1 MNFYILDNDSKI
13 IHLLS
18 NIIENDFNN
27 TVVGTTSN
35 PQQAYDDA
43 MRLGIDIMFIDYA
56 MPTMD
61 GVQLIQ
67 KIQDSHHYPHFIMTA
82 QAILPSVKTSAYQ
95 HGIDFFIEKPLN
107 IAEVKSVIKLA
118 AQNINMSNRLLQV
131 LDHVSGAATNN
142 NTVTISGKN
151 KKKEN
156 AQSILRFLGITAGNG
171 APAINKLVNTMIER
185 EISFDEVNFEEF
197 FQCDE
202 HGKKIIF
209 QRIRRD
215 IKTGLNNLAHMCM
228 DYPEN
233 DIILEYANNLYE
245 YKNVHNEI
253 SFLKGERTNGGQ
265 VSLKHFF
272 NGLIQEIN

>member
-56 MPTMD
+56 MPAMD

-131 LDHVSGAATNN
+131 LDLVSGAATNN

-156 AQSILRFLGITAGNG
+156 AQSILRFLGITSGNG
-171 APAINKLVNTMIER
+171 APAQRSPQV
-185 EISFDEVNFEEF
+185 
-197 FQCDE
+197 CD
-202 HGKKIIF
+202 K
-209 QRIRRD
+209 Q
-215 IKTGLNNLAHMCM
+215 
-228 DYPEN
+228 
-233 DIILEYANNLYE
+233 
-245 YKNVHNEI
+245 
-253 SFLKGERTNGGQ
+253 
-265 VSLKHFF
+265 
-272 NGLIQEIN
+272 

>member
-1 MNFYILDNDSKI
+1 MNFYIIDNDSKI

-43 MRLGIDIMFIDYA
+43 MRLGIDIMFVDYA
-56 MPTMD
+56 MPQMD
-61 GVQLIQ
+61 GVSLIQ

-107 IAEVKSVIKLA
+107 IAEVKTVIKLA

-131 LDHVSGAATNN
+131 LDLVSGAATNN

-151 KKKEN
+151 KKKEQ

-171 APAINKLVNTMIER
+171 ASDITKVINMMIER
-185 EISFDEVNFEEF
+185 EINFDQVSFERL
-197 FQCDE
+197 FQCDS

-215 IKTGLNNLAHMCM
+215 IKAGLNNLAHMCM

-245 YKNVHNEI
+245 YKNAHTEM
-253 SFLKGERTNGGQ
+253 SFIKGDKKSGGQ

-272 NGLIQEIN
+272 NGLIQEI

>member
-1 MNFYILDNDSKI
+1 MKIL
-13 IHLLS
+13 
-18 NIIENDFNN
+18 
-27 TVVGTTSN
+27 
-35 PQQAYDDA
+35 
-43 MRLGIDIMFIDYA
+43 R
-56 MPTMD
+56 
-61 GVQLIQ
+61 
-67 KIQDSHHYPHFIMTA
+67 
-82 QAILPSVKTSAYQ
+82 
-95 HGIDFFIEKPLN
+95 
-107 IAEVKSVIKLA
+107 
-118 AQNINMSNRLLQV
+118 
-131 LDHVSGAATNN
+131 
-142 NTVTISGKN
+142 KN

-171 APAINKLVNTMIER
+171 APAINKLINTMIER

>member
-1 MNFYILDNDSKI
+1 MNFYILDTDSKI

-27 TVVGTTSN
+27 TVVGTSSN
-35 PQQAYDDA
+35 PRQAYDDA
-43 MRLGIDIMFIDYA
+43 MRLSIDIMFIDYA
-56 MPTMD
+56 MTDMD

-118 AQNINMSNRLLQV
+118 AQNINMSNRLLRI
-131 LDHVSGAATNN
+131 LDLVSGAATNN

-151 KKKEN
+151 KQKEN
-156 AQSILRFLGITAGNG
+156 VQSILRFLGITAGSG
-171 APAINKLVNTMIER
+171 AADINKVINMMIER
-185 EISFDEVNFEEF
+185 EISFDQVSFEEL
-197 FQCDE
+197 FQCDA
-202 HGKKIIF
+202 HGKKIVF

-215 IKTGLNNLAHMCM
+215 IKAGLSNLAHMCM

-245 YKNVHNEI
+245 YKNVHNEMAY
-253 SFLKGERTNGGQ
+253 LRGERKSSGQ

-272 NGLIQEIN
+272 NGLIHEIN

>member
-56 MPTMD
+56 MPAMD

-131 LDHVSGAATNN
+131 LDLVSGAATNN

-151 KKKEN
+151 KKKEFCLEMAYCHQTVTN
-156 AQSILRFLGITAGNG
+156 WPFFHQSKEKVLYIKDFIDFG
-171 APAINKLVNTMIER
+171 AEE
-185 EISFDEVNFEEF
+185 EI
-197 FQCDE
+197 
-202 HGKKIIF
+202 
-209 QRIRRD
+209 
-215 IKTGLNNLAHMCM
+215 
-228 DYPEN
+228 
-233 DIILEYANNLYE
+233 
-245 YKNVHNEI
+245 
-253 SFLKGERTNGGQ
+253 
-265 VSLKHFF
+265 
-272 NGLIQEIN
+272 

>member
-27 TVVGTTSN
+27 TVVGTASN

-56 MPTMD
+56 MPVMD

-131 LDHVSGAATNN
+131 LDLVSGAATNN

-156 AQSILRFLGITAGNG
+156 AQSILR
-171 APAINKLVNTMIER
+171 
-185 EISFDEVNFEEF
+185 
-197 FQCDE
+197 DE